1 MLAACGL
8 AGAAEDYFP
17 PPDNEGGWRRPATA
31 SEFQRVGIDP
41 AKLDAAFAYIQG
53 STKNGGLLVA
63 RNGWL
68 VYERYFGRASR
79 EATPNTAS
87 CGKSFTSIAAGIL
100 MAQHPKLFPEGLDQK
115 IWGPEYLPA
124 AAFPPA
130 DPLQLEIRLG
140 QTLAM
145 TAGIP
150 GNNPGMV
157 RGREVTLDPPGLDG
171 WQAMIDEAA
180 LAGRL
185 WRRPGEGYSYATASI
200 HLASMVVRHVSG
212 MELEEFVRE
221 HLARPMGWGPFT
233 WGYRRP
239 EVRHTPGGGGIA
251 PRATDMLRFAYLL
264 LREGR
269 WGARQLVPAGYVRHC
284 GRPSRFNPH
293 APVSLAFDV
302 NGGGHAPGLPRDAF
316 WKRGSGGHC
325 FYVAPSLDL
334 AVWKLGGRD
343 EQYGPGGGHPSR
355 AGWKQSVSDG
365 EAAVRT
371 LELVIAAIRN

>member
-157 RGREVTLDPPGLDG
+157 RGREVTLDPD
-171 WQAMIDEAA
+171 
-180 LAGRL
+180 RK
-185 WRRPGEGYSYATASI
+185 S
-200 HLASMVVRHVSG
+200 VV
-212 MELEEFVRE
+212 
-221 HLARPMGWGPFT
+221 
-233 WGYRRP
+233 
-239 EVRHTPGGGGIA
+239 
-251 PRATDMLRFAYLL
+251 
-264 LREGR
+264 
-269 WGARQLVPAGYVRHC
+269 
-284 GRPSRFNPH
+284 
-293 APVSLAFDV
+293 
-302 NGGGHAPGLPRDAF
+302 
-316 WKRGSGGHC
+316 
-325 FYVAPSLDL
+325 
-334 AVWKLGGRD
+334 
-343 EQYGPGGGHPSR
+343 
-355 AGWKQSVSDG
+355 
-365 EAAVRT
+365 
-371 LELVIAAIRN
+371 